1 MRATVHTSGATPDAT
16 QRTPVHEPMGRDRAC
31 GVADPSKRVTAI
43 VPVFNE
49 QKGLAT
55 VLETLLCCPAINQIV
70 CVNDGST
77 DDSLHI
83 LEQFGDRI
91 VLIDLPSNRG
101 KGYALAQGIRR
112 ADGEI
117 VVFFDADLTNLDH
130 DHVHVLLQPVQEGD
144 VRAVLGIPAGDTV
157 FSTVQLVS
165 PGFAEFIGPKLTGQ
179 RAYLRRV
186 LLPHLAG
193 MEPTRFGVEIFLNG
207 LFAEEETR
215 VVTLRGLIG
224 LSKQAKHGKAAA
236 TKEYAAA
243 ASEVTAEIAR
253 TGLSRVAGWRGVSH
267 GRS

>member
-16 QRTPVHEPMGRDRAC
+16 QRTPVHEPMGCGRAC
-31 GVADPSKRVTAI
+31 GVAEPSKRVTAI

-49 QKGLAT
+49 QKGVAT
-55 VLETLLCCPAINQIV
+55 VLETLLCCPAIDQIV

-91 VLIDLPSNRG
+91 VLIDLPSNQG
-101 KGYALAQGIRR
+101 KGHALAAGLRR
-112 ADGEI
+112 ADGEV
-117 VVFFDADLTNLDH
+117 VVFFDADLVNLDH
-130 DHVHVLLQPVQEGD
+130 DHMHVLLQPVQEGD
-144 VRAVLGIPAGDTV
+144 ARAVLGIPAGDTV

-165 PGFAEFIGPKLTGQ
+165 PGFAELIGPKLTGQ
-179 RAYLRRV
+179 RAYLRRD

-193 MEPTRFGVEIFLNG
+193 MEPTRFGVEVFLNG
-207 LFAEEETR
+207 LFTEEETR

-243 ASEVTAEIAR
+243 ASEVAAEIAR
-253 TGLSRVAGWRGVSH
+253 ASLSRVAGWRGVTH